1 MSQENPAAAGS
12 DCKPHR
18 SGGHDVLNKAAS
30 ISLIVFCQV
39 AGMTLWF
46 SATAA
51 ASVMVAAGALSGQQA
66 ALLTGAVQLGFVAG
80 TLCSALLGLA
90 DRMDPRRLFAVAAL
104 FGATA
109 NLLLLSTSFDSV
121 FTMMLRFITG
131 AALAGVYP
139 VGMKMAAS
147 WTERGVGLMIGT
159 LVGAL
164 TLGSSLP
171 YLFNSVS
178 GLEWQTTIVVSSV
191 CAIAAALAVLP
202 IGLGPRH
209 QIATKFC
216 AGEGLNALRRRPM
229 LLANAGYL
237 GHMWELYAMWAWI
250 GVFLGW
256 AFRES
261 GSPMASYTGMLTF
274 CVIASGAFGCV
285 LAGLLADRIGRTT
298 VTIASMVISGSCAAI
313 IGFLPEA
320 GTTILIIV
328 AIIWGITVI
337 ADSAQFSASVA
348 ELADSHLIGTML
360 TLQTCAGF
368 LLTFLTIQIMPVVI
382 HALGWRYAF
391 AVLAIGPAF
400 GAVAML
406 KLRIEPESLRLAGG
420 QR

>member
-1 MSQENPAAAGS
+1 
-12 DCKPHR
+12 
-18 SGGHDVLNKAAS
+18 
-30 ISLIVFCQV
+30 
-39 AGMTLWF
+39 
-46 SATAA
+46 
-51 ASVMVAAGALSGQQA
+51 MVAAGELSGQQA

-90 DRMDPRRLFAVAAL
+90 DRIDPRRLFAVAAL
-104 FGATA
+104 VGAAA
-109 NLLLLSTSFDSV
+109 NLLLLSTGFDSV
-121 FTMMLRFITG
+121 VTLMLRFVTG

-159 LVGAL
+159 IVGAL

-178 GLEWQTTIVVSSV
+178 GLEWRTTIIASSV
-191 CAIAAALAVLP
+191 CAVAAALAILS
-202 IGLGPRH
+202 IGLGPKH
-209 QIATKFC
+209 QITTKFC
-216 AGEGLNALRRRPM
+216 AVEALDALRRRPM

-250 GVFLGW
+250 GVFLSW
-256 AFRES
+256 ALGQTDS
-261 GSPMASYTGMLTF
+261 TMARHIGLLTF
-274 CVIASGAFGCV
+274 GVIASGAFGCV

-298 VTIASMVISGSCAAI
+298 VTIAAMTISGSCAAI
-313 IGFLPEA
+313 IGFLPQA
-320 GTTILIIV
+320 GAPIVIAV
-328 AIIWGITVI
+328 AIVWGITVV

-348 ELADSHLIGTML
+348 ELADPHLIGTML

-382 HALGWRYAF
+382 YTLGWRYAF

-400 GAVAML
+400 GVVAMS
-406 KLRIEPESLRLAGG
+406 KLRTEPESLRLAGG
-420 QR
+420 RR